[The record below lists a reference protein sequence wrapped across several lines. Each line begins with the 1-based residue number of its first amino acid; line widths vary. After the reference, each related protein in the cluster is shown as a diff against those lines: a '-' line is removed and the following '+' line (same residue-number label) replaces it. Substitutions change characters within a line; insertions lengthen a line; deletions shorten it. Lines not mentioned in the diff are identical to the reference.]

1 MTKANDFPEYEAIH
15 TILLDR
21 DGVINEDSPEFIK
34 SPEEWCPIPGSL
46 EAIARLTA
54 SGFRVVVISNQ
65 SGLARG
71 LLDLKT
77 LKAIHG
83 KMLKAVAQAG
93 GRIEAIYYCPHGP
106 DDECQCRKPKPGL
119 LLQFAADFKA
129 DLRRTLL
136 IGDSWRDVEAAQAVE
151 AHAILVKTGKGRMTL
166 RQHPHPGIPVF
177 DNLYQ
182 ASNVLTKNKITQP
195 IP

>member
-1 MTKANDFPEYEAIH
+1 MTRANDFPEYEAIH

-34 SPEEWCPIPGSL
+34 SPEEWCPIPDSL

-71 LLDLKT
+71 LLDLET

-83 KMLKAVAQAG
+83 KMLKAVAQAD

-129 DLRRTLL
+129 DLHRTLL
-136 IGDSWRDVEAAQAVE
+136 IGDSWRDVAAAQTVG
-151 AHAILVKTGKGRMTL
+151 AHAILVKTGKGQMTL

-182 ASNVLTKNKITQP
+182 ASYALTKNKITRP
-195 IP
+195 LS